1 MPGATANPPRVWGLL
16 GQRTGDN
23 RQVLAL
29 GAALGL
35 PFTPIQLRY
44 SWPSHLPNL
53 LRRARPL
60 GIHADPD
67 TPVAPPWPDLVLAVG
82 RRSAPLAL
90 AIRAAAG
97 GRCRLVQIGRPGA
110 PLAWFD
116 LVVTTPQYRLP
127 AAANVVE
134 IPLPFG
140 SAGTPGPATS
150 SVAAAAPE
158 LLVLVG
164 GPTTEL
170 RFGAD
175 EAAALAAF
183 ALRAAAAAGT
193 RVVAVTSPRTPA
205 AVAAAL
211 AARLPAPHVVHVW
224 RPGAA
229 NPYAD
234 LLAAATRVL
243 VTADSVSML
252 ADACRSQA
260 AIDVFPLPA
269 RSGVLR
275 RLGVVA
281 GSALAARAA
290 RADPLSRLLSLPLR
304 TGVVPAPRDY
314 AAVRAALGDRGLLG
328 PGACAP
334 AARHAAIAA
343 WENDVVA
350 RVGALLACR

>member
-1 MPGATANPPRVWGLL
+1 MPRAAANPPRVWGLL

-35 PFTPIQLRY
+35 PFAEKQLRY
-44 SWPSHLPNL
+44 SWPSHIPNL

-60 GIHADPD
+60 GVRADPA

-90 AIRAAAG
+90 AIRAASG
-97 GRCRLVQIGRPGA
+97 GRSRLVQIGRPGA

-127 AAANVVE
+127 AAPNVVE

-140 SAGTPGPATS
+140 SAGS
-150 SVAAAAPE
+150 SGAVVSSTAAAPG

-164 GPTTEL
+164 GPTAEL
-170 RFGAD
+170 RFAAD
-175 EAAALAAF
+175 EAAALAAH
-183 ALRAAAAAGT
+183 ALTVAAAAGT
-193 RVVAVTSPRTPA
+193 TVVAVTSPRTPA
-205 AVAAAL
+205 VVAATL

-224 RPGAA
+224 RPAAA
-229 NPYAD
+229 NPYAG
-234 LLAAATRVL
+234 LLAAATRVV

-252 ADACRSQA
+252 ADACRSDA
-260 AIDVFPLPA
+260 AIDVFALPA
-269 RSGVLR
+269 RGGVLR
-275 RLGVVA
+275 RLGVAA
-281 GSALAARAA
+281 GAALAARAA
-290 RADPLSRLLSLPLR
+290 RADLPSRLLSLPLR

-314 AAVRAALGDRGLLG
+314 AAVRAALARRGLLG
-328 PGACAP
+328 PGACPP

-343 WENDVVA
+343 WERDVVA
-350 RVGALLACR
+350 RVGALLPCR